1 MQPRQVMRLG
11 WLLFGLAPNLVFGQ
25 STTVHHFAS
34 HTFQLSLP
42 DGYELGV
49 EKSVEARAKVFAF
62 GAPPRSDGT
71 RSAIGVTLLD
81 LRRENLSLERLTEKF
96 RAAARQ
102 LTTVWDGR
110 ETDARL
116 AGVPVKR
123 VEWTGA
129 ADLGRPGLPQV
140 VAMRGVFYV
149 GIKDGIGFSV
159 SARDS
164 EPSAATTVPRCERAI
179 ASFSLEREAQPSR

>member
-1 MQPRQVMRLG
+1 MKLG
-11 WLLFGLAPNLVFGQ
+11 WLLLGLVPVFVFGQ
-25 STTVHHFAS
+25 SPTVYHFAG
-34 HTFQLSLP
+34 HTFQLRLP
-42 DGYELGV
+42 DGYGLGA
-49 EKSVEARAKVFAF
+49 ETSPEARAKVFAF
-62 GAPPRSDGT
+62 GAPPRPDGT
-71 RSAIGVTLLD
+71 RSTIGVTLLD

-96 RAAARQ
+96 RAAVRQ
-102 LTTVWDGR
+102 VTTAWDGR

-116 AGVPVKR
+116 AGVPAKR

-129 ADLGRPGLPQV
+129 AEPGRPGLPQV

-164 EPSAATTVPRCERAI
+164 EPSEATTVPRCERAI
-179 ASFSLEREAQPSR
+179 ASFVLEPEAR